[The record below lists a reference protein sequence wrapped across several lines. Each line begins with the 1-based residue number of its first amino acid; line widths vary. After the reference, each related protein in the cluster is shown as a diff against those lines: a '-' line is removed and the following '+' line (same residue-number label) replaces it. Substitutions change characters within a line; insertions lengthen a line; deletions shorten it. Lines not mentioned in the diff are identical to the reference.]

1 MGIIM
6 VAKSRSTLPVMGAAM
21 PASIV
26 FILESMSCMYFVSAG
41 FICIGMSAEAAVAR
55 RRLTS
60 QVSFMKPA

>member
-1 MGIIM
+1 
-6 VAKSRSTLPVMGAAM
+6 
-21 PASIV
+21 
-26 FILESMSCMYFVSAG
+26 MYFVSAG